1 MGRQDVNTERLL
13 YLVPG
18 LGMILVAAVAVIYW
32 RRVSRVEWRWFWAG
46 AGLWTIAVALK
57 ILCAIL
63 TNERV
68 IGFVKEH
75 LPFPL
80 QVVVG
85 GLFVGIQSSVFEMGF
100 TLLAVLIWRS
110 FGQTGRRA
118 IAVGVGAGAFEAF
131 LLGFASTASV
141 VAFLA
146 GVPGTEKIGEG
157 LASAAASMPLFWLAA
172 PIERVIAILCHA
184 SSRALILLGVAKQR
198 SLLVLYGFL
207 LFTFLDGV
215 AGAAYVAGWVGS
227 ISVWWIELAVL
238 PFGLISVPIL
248 RWCYTRWDEPEA
260 SPQQAEPTTDLLA

>member
-1 MGRQDVNTERLL
+1 MNAEHLL

-32 RRVSRVEWRWFWAG
+32 RRVSRVQWRWFWAG

-110 FGQTGRRA
+110 FGLSGRRA
-118 IAVGVGAGAFEAF
+118 ITVGVGAGAFEAF
-131 LLGFASTASV
+131 LLGLGSVASV
-141 VAFLA
+141 VAFMA
-146 GVPGTEKIGEG
+146 GAPGTEKIGEG
-157 LASAAASMPLFWLAA
+157 LASAAASIPLFWLAA

-248 RWCYTRWDEPEA
+248 RWCYTRWDEPIQA
-260 SPQQAEPTTDLLA
+260 SAPELQADAPQT

>member
-1 MGRQDVNTERLL
+1 MNAEHLL

-18 LGMILVAAVAVIYW
+18 LGMILVAAVAVVYW
-32 RRVSRVEWRWFWAG
+32 RRVSRVQWRWLWAG

-110 FGQTGRRA
+110 FGLSGRRA
-118 IAVGVGAGAFEAF
+118 ITVGVGAGTFEAF
-131 LLGFASTASV
+131 LLGLTSTASV

-146 GVPGTEKIGEG
+146 GAPGTEKIGEG

-184 SSRALILLGVAKQR
+184 SSRALILLGVAKRR

-215 AGAAYVAGWVGS
+215 AGAAYVGEWVGS
-227 ISVWWIELAVL
+227 ISTWWIELAVL
-238 PFGLISVPIL
+238 PFGLASMPIL
-248 RWCYTRWDEPEA
+248 RWCYTRWEEPEVPA
-260 SPQQAEPTTDLLA
+260 TESEPSAEPVA

>member
-1 MGRQDVNTERLL
+1 VNTEHLL

-18 LGMILVAAVAVIYW
+18 LGMILVATVAVIYW
-32 RRVSRVEWRWFWAG
+32 RRVSRVQWRWFWAG

-68 IGFVKEH
+68 IGFAKEH
-75 LPFPL
+75 LPYPL
-80 QVVVG
+80 QVVMG

-110 FGQTGRRA
+110 FGLSGRRA
-118 IAVGVGAGAFEAF
+118 ITVGVGAGAFEAF
-131 LLGFASTASV
+131 LLGLVSLTSV
-141 VAFLA
+141 VAFMA
-146 GVPGTEKIGEG
+146 GAPGTEKIGEG

-215 AGAAYVAGWVGS
+215 AGAAHIGGWVGS
-227 ISVWWIELAVL
+227 ISIWWIELAVL
-238 PFGLISVPIL
+238 PFGLVSVPIL
-248 RWCYTRWDEPEA
+248 RWCHTRWDEPIQA
-260 SPQQAEPTTDLLA
+260 SAPELQADAPQT

>member
-1 MGRQDVNTERLL
+1 VNTERLL

-18 LGMILVAAVAVIYW
+18 LGMILVAVVAVICW
-32 RRVSRVEWRWFWAG
+32 RRVSRVQWRWFWAG

-63 TNERV
+63 ANERV
-68 IGFVKEH
+68 IGLVKEH

-131 LLGFASTASV
+131 LLGLASLISV
-141 VAFLA
+141 IMFLA
-146 GVPGTEKIGEG
+146 GAPGTEKIGEG
-157 LASAAASMPLFWLAA
+157 LASTAASMPLFWLAA
-172 PIERVIAILCHA
+172 PVERVVAILCHA
-184 SSRALILLGVAKQR
+184 SSRALILLGVAKKR

-215 AGAAYVAGWVGS
+215 AGVAHVAGWVGS
-227 ISVWWIELAVL
+227 ISIWWIELAVL
-238 PFGLISVPIL
+238 PFGLVSIPVL
-248 RWCYTRWDEPEA
+248 HWCYRRWNEPEA
-260 SPQQAEPTTDLLA
+260 PAPSQELPPEPTDQQ